1 MRKTGNPGRQLA
13 PRVALFTFGLIVLGT
28 AAQAQQPTQA
38 QIDGIK
44 SNCRSDY
51 MSNCLSV
58 KPGGSEALQCLKK
71 NIAKLSAG
79 CKTAVNSIF
88 APPAS
93 AAPAVAPVA
102 PAPTAAAKSV
112 ESPPQQAAP
121 IATPQ
126 PPATPTPAS
135 PAVATPTP
143 ANSSAA
149 TKSPAAA
156 ALPLPQKPVTRKKPA
171 VAAAPPPPPAPI
183 AAAPP
188 PPDPAILM
196 AKAEHMP
203 LPKRMEIFRACNQDQ
218 AMVCP
223 TIKPGGGRLIVC
235 LAQNSDAL
243 SPYCR
248 RTLAGALQ

>member
-1 MRKTGNPGRQLA
+1 MRKAGNSDWQLA

-51 MSNCLSV
+51 MSNCFSV

-102 PAPTAAAKSV
+102 PAPTAAAKSA
-112 ESPPQQAAP
+112 EPPPQQAAP

-126 PPATPTPAS
+126 PPAIPTPAS
-135 PAVATPTP
+135 PAVAAPTP
-143 ANSSAA
+143 A
-149 TKSPAAA
+149 KSPAVAA
-156 ALPLPQKPVTRKKPA
+156 APPQKPVTRKKPA

-196 AKAEHMP
+196 AKAEQMP
-203 LPKRMEIFRACNQDQ
+203 IPKRMEIFRACNQDQ
-218 AMVCP
+218 ATVCP
-223 TIKPGGGRLIVC
+223 MIKPGGGRLIVC
-235 LAQNSDAL
+235 LAQNPDAL